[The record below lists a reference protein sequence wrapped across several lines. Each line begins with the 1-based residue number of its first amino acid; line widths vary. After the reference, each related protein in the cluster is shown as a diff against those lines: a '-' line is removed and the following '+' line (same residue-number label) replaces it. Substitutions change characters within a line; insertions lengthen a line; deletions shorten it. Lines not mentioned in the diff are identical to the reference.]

1 MHCGY
6 YTYNVERLTPKVYF
20 QFVTSKPRKLN
31 VWIHFI
37 YLFCMSYSV
46 GKKKEMKEL
55 RRSGSDDVQVVELG
69 KYSNTL
75 HFTSIHFCF
84 SISFL
89 KLF

>member
-1 MHCGY
+1 
-6 YTYNVERLTPKVYF
+6 
-20 QFVTSKPRKLN
+20 
-31 VWIHFI
+31 
-37 YLFCMSYSV
+37 MSYSV

-89 KLF
+89 KLFWMIPQGMGVKFNDTCLKFIHVFQDKTQIS